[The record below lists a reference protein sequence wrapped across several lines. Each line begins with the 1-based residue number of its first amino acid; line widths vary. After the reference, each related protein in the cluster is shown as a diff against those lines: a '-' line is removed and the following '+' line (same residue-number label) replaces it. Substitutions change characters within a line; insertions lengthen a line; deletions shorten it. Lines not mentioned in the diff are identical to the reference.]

1 MEHYLITRFNLNLY
15 DKDKKSNSVKGVDWL
30 GHRFELF
37 EKFCLPSIVQQT
49 CKDFTWLCLFNRN
62 TPIQYCKKIETIASK
77 YSFYVPLY
85 LSQTETDNLNNF
97 LIEYISSKL
106 PSNKKVIITSR
117 LDSDD
122 ALHCEFIQE
131 VQAIAKLRVLNDFI
145 INFDFGY
152 QLITKMNFLF
162 RINHLSN
169 HFLTRIETDIK
180 NFKTVMDFNHMKA
193 VVHAKIENVAMP
205 QKPMWL
211 EIIHE
216 RNVSNYYSISL
227 KSFPLFKRVELN
239 EFGINLTTKTL
250 HSILVF
256 IFYLAPIRL
265 ISFLKSKVR
274 KFFYLR

>member
-1 MEHYLITRFNLNLY
+1 MEHYLISRFNLNLY
-15 DKDKKSNSVKGVDWL
+15 YKDKKSNSVKGVDWL
-30 GHRFELF
+30 RHRFELF
-37 EKFCLPSIVQQT
+37 ENLCLPSIAQQT
-49 CKDFTWLCLFNRN
+49 CKQFTWLCLFDRN
-62 TPIQYCKKIETIASK
+62 TPVQYCKRIEMIASK
-77 YSFYVPLY
+77 YSFFVPLY
-85 LSQTETDNLNNF
+85 LNQTETDNLNNF

-117 LDSDD
+117 VDNDD

-131 VQAIAKLRVLNDFI
+131 VQAIAKSSESNDFI

-162 RINHLSN
+162 RIKHPSN

-193 VVHAKIENVAMP
+193 SVHAKIEHVAMP
-205 QKPMWL
+205 KKPMWL

-216 RNVSNYYSISL
+216 RNVSNDYSISL
-227 KSFPLFKRVELN
+227 KSFPVFKRVELN
-239 EFGINLTTKTL
+239 EFGINLTTNTL

-256 IFYLAPIRL
+256 IFYFAPIRL
-265 ISFLKSKVR
+265 ISIFKKQG
-274 KFFYLR
+274 